1 MKKKPQVGRKPQKLH
16 IKPIHEVA
24 RSVGIKK
31 KYLENYG
38 ENISKISLE
47 ILKSIKRK
55 KIGKYVLVT
64 STTPSPLGEGKT
76 VTSIG
81 LSMAFK
87 KLNKKSILCM
97 TQPSLSSIF
106 NSKKVATGG
115 GHAKIVPTESINLH
129 FTGDIH
135 AVMTAHNLCAAYL
148 ENSIYNGNPLDINP
162 ANVAWRRVS
171 GINDRSLRNINTG
184 LGGKADG
191 ISRKTGF
198 DYVGSSELIGILTLS
213 SDINDMRSRI
223 GRIIVGF
230 TTKGKPIT
238 CEDIKAAGAM
248 TVLLKDAIKP
258 NLVQT
263 SENTPCLVHSG
274 ASEITALGLSSVIA
288 DKIALGLSEY
298 AISEAEYGADLGV
311 EKCIDIKCR
320 TSGIKPDAVVLVCS
334 VRALKMHSGDIDIT
348 TDKVPR
354 EALREN
360 VSAVERGLPNLEQQ
374 IEIIKTFGIPVV
386 VCINRFNEDT
396 DKEIHA
402 IERRVEAYGAHS
414 VCVSRAWS
422 LGSQGSIELAK
433 KVIEACKV
441 KSSHIFLYTPDMSV
455 KEKIKRIAKT
465 VYSAKDV
472 TFSEEAERTIQFL
485 RKQKID
491 ALPVFIVK
499 TGLSISHNPKRKGR
513 PHGFNFPIEEIELMQ
528 GAGYI
533 TATSANVDSM
543 PSMPAIPFGTNIDI
557 AEEGRTVGI
566 G

>member
-1 MKKKPQVGRKPQKLH
+1 MKKKLQVGRKSQKLN

-38 ENISKISLE
+38 GNIAKISLE
-47 ILKSIKRK
+47 ILKSIRK
-55 KIGKYVLVT
+55 KNTGKYILVT
-64 STTPSPLGEGKT
+64 SITPSPIGEGKT

-81 LSMAFK
+81 LAMAFK

-97 TQPSLSSIF
+97 AQPSLSSIF

-115 GHAKIVPTESINLH
+115 GHARIVPTENINLH

-135 AVMTAHNLCAAYL
+135 AVMAAHNLCAAYL

-162 ANVAWRRVS
+162 ENIAWRRVS

-213 SDINDMRSRI
+213 SGLSDMRLRI
-223 GRIIVGF
+223 GKIVVGF

-248 TVLLKDAIKP
+248 AALLKDAIKP

-263 SENTPCLVHSG
+263 SDNTPCLVHSG
-274 ASEITALGLSSVIA
+274 ASEITSLGLSSVIA
-288 DKIALGLSEY
+288 DKIALGFSEY
-298 AISEAEYGADLGV
+298 AIAETEHGCDLSV
-311 EKCIDIKCR
+311 EKFIDIKCR

-334 VRALKMHSGDIDIT
+334 VRTLKMHSGDIEINN
-348 TDKVPR
+348 DKVPR

-360 VSAVERGLPNLEQQ
+360 VSAVERGLPNLEHQ

-386 VCINRFNEDT
+386 VCINRFEEDT

-402 IERRVEAYGAHS
+402 IERRVEGYGAHS

-422 LGSQGSIELAK
+422 SGNQGSLELAK
-433 KVIEACKV
+433 KVMEACKV

-465 VYSAKDV
+465 IYSAKDV
-472 TFSEEAERTIQFL
+472 TFSDEAERTIQFL

-491 ALPVFIVK
+491 TLPVFIVK

-557 AEEGRTVGI
+557 AEEGRIVGI